1 MRIIATE
8 DELERVSHCLIEAA
22 EDFKVIVFRGDLGA
36 GKTTLIKNMCKL
48 LGVKDAIRSPTFS
61 IVNEYKSADNEGIFH
76 FDFYRLNKEEE
87 AHDIGAEEYFYSG
100 KLCLIEWPSK
110 IESLLPKKRIEVH
123 ILLAE
128 KGREFT
134 INQIS

>member
-76 FDFYRLNKEEE
+76 FDFYRLNREEE
-87 AHDIGAEEYFYSG
+87 AYDIGAEEYFYSG

>member
-8 DELERVSHCLIEAA
+8 DELERVYHCLIEAE

-76 FDFYRLNKEEE
+76 FDFYRLNREEE
-87 AHDIGAEEYFYSG
+87 AYDIGAEEYFYSG

>member
-8 DELERVSHCLIEAA
+8 DELERVSQCLIEAA

-48 LGVKDAIRSPTFS
+48 LGVKDEIRSPTFS
-61 IVNEYKSADNEGIFH
+61 IVNEYKSADNEGVFH
-76 FDFYRLNKEEE
+76 FDFYRLNDEEE
-87 AHDIGAEEYFYSG
+87 AYDIGAEEYFYSG

-110 IESLLPKKRIEVH
+110 IESLLPEKRIEVH

>member
-87 AHDIGAEEYFYSG
+87 AYDIGAEEYFYSG

-110 IESLLPKKRIEVH
+110 IENLLPKKRIEVH

>member
-1 MRIIATE
+1 
-8 DELERVSHCLIEAA
+8 
-22 EDFKVIVFRGDLGA
+22 
-36 GKTTLIKNMCKL
+36 MCKL

-87 AHDIGAEEYFYSG
+87 AYDIGAEEYFYSG